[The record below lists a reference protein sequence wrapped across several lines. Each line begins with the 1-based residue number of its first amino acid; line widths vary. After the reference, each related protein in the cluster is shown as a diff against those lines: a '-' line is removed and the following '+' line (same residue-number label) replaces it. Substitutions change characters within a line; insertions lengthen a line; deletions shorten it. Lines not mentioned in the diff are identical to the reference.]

1 MSLSIES
8 TPAHTS
14 KAHPLAL
21 IPVLWEPAQHCT
33 LCEGLRWAFYP
44 IVNWETNMESRLHTN
59 IQVITEVDVN
69 LKCHVLPLEMELPW
83 WAQIGSESACNA
95 GEPVLM
101 CALGRSPGRK
111 WQSAPA
117 SLPGEFHGQSSV
129 ASYSPWGC
137 KELDMTEWLTLF
149 NFFPF
154 RILRNS

>member
-1 MSLSIES
+1 MLFLFPFDGCSPWGQGACSSLHIVWRASEN
-8 TPAHTS
+8 TRWRNVV
-14 KAHPLAL
+14 LAFK
-21 IPVLWEPAQHCT
+21 
-33 LCEGLRWAFYP
+33 RWAFYP
-44 IVNWETNMESRLHTN
+44 IVNWETNTESRLHKN

-69 LKCHVLPLEMELPW
+69 LKCHLLPLEMELPW

-117 SLPGEFHGQSSV
+117 SLPGESHGQRSV

-137 KELDMTEWLTLF
+137 KELDMTEWLTLH
-149 NFFPF
+149 FFP
-154 RILRNS
+154 L